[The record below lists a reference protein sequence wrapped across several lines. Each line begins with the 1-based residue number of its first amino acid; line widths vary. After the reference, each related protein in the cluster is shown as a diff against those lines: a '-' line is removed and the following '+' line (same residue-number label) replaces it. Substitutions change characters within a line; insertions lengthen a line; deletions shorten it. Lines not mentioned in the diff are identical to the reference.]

1 MMNKTQKLPIKTGTW
16 SLIRY
21 RPWHFALSVALAIY
35 ALGMRLVP
43 GWLEKSYFD
52 QLSGQAQTAVS
63 PTTLSNALWT
73 LLLLIIGVEL
83 SRMVFDILGNWGSAK
98 VRMAGQSVMRLN
110 LMQNIL
116 RKPGAQPLP
125 VPTGDVI
132 NRTDDDLADFAD
144 FPTWV
149 PEVAGSAT
157 FAVFALIIMFRIAPG
172 ITAVAIL
179 PLIGV
184 FFLTRWAWSRFLTY
198 VRLSRVSDSAVTAF
212 LGETFGAIQA
222 IKVADA
228 EAGTIGYLRELSDAR
243 REANVRFGLFWA
255 IFQSVTDNMG
265 DVAVALMVIMAGFSM
280 QQGTFSVG
288 DFVLFST
295 YLFFVSRFPA
305 QIGSYLSE
313 IAQQRVVLDRLQE
326 ITPDALPE
334 SLVAHVPIYED
345 EPVPAIRKPVKTAAD
360 RLEVL
365 EVAGL
370 SFEFGNRYSVNGNRS
385 SVEDEPITD
394 NGLPITD
401 HWSLSEIS
409 FTIPRGSF
417 TVITGKIGSGKTTLL
432 RVLLGLL
439 PASGGK
445 IRWNGRLITDPAT
458 FFVPPRTAYTP
469 QVPRLFS
476 EPLRDNI
483 LLGLPADGLD
493 WAVET
498 AVLKPDITQLE
509 AGLDTVVGP
518 RGVRLSG
525 GQVQR
530 TATARM
536 LLRNA
541 ELLVFDD
548 LSSALDVETEAQLWE
563 GIWGKDWRLETRDY
577 RTESPVSGLKS
588 PTCLVV
594 SHRRAVLQRADQIVV
609 LDNGRIAATGTLDEL
624 LLTSPAMQVLWQQE
638 MEEKQHV

>member
-1 MMNKTQKLPIKTGTW
+1 MTHKLSIKIGTW

-21 RPWHFALSVALAIY
+21 RPWHFALGVSLEIY
-35 ALGMRLVP
+35 VMAMRLVP
-43 GWLEKSYFD
+43 GWLEKNYFD
-52 QLSGQAQTAVS
+52 QLNGATETAVAT
-63 PTTLSNALWT
+63 PNTLSNALWT
-73 LLLLIIGVEL
+73 LLLLIIAVEL
-83 SRMVFDILGNWGSAK
+83 SRMVTNIVGNWGSAK
-98 VRMAGQSVMRLN
+98 VRMAGQSLMRIN

-149 PEVAGSAT
+149 PEVVGSAT
-157 FAVFALIIMFRIAPG
+157 FAIFALIIMFRIAPG
-172 ITAVAIL
+172 ITAVAII

-184 FFLTRWAWSRFLTY
+184 FFLTRWSWSRFLAY
-198 VRLSRVSDSAVTAF
+198 VRISRVSDSAVAAF

-228 EAGTIGYLRELSDAR
+228 ETGTIGYLRELSDAR
-243 REANVRFGLFWA
+243 RVANVRFGVFWA
-255 IFQSVTDNMG
+255 IFQSVTENMG
-265 DVAVALMVIMAGFSM
+265 DVAVALMVIMAGFTM

-295 YLFFVSRFPA
+295 YLFYVSNFPA

-326 ITPDALPE
+326 ITPDARPE

-345 EPVPAIRKPVKTAAD
+345 APVPAIHQPAKTAED
-360 RLEVL
+360 RLEQL
-365 EVAGL
+365 EVVGL
-370 SFEFGNRYSVNGNRS
+370 GFEYGERLSVNGNRLS
-385 SVEDEPITD
+385 EDGGPITD
-394 NGLPITD
+394 TGLPVTD
-401 HWSLSEIS
+401 YWSLSNIS

-439 PASGGK
+439 PASGGE
-445 IRWNGRLITDPAT
+445 IRWNGRIVTDPAT

-476 EPLRDNI
+476 EPLQDNI
-483 LLGLPADGLD
+483 LLGLPDDRLD
-493 WAVET
+493 WALQT
-498 AVLKPDITQLE
+498 AVLTPDVAQLE

-536 LLRNA
+536 LVREA

-548 LSSALDVETEAQLWE
+548 LSSALDVETEASLWQ
-563 GIWGKDWRLETRDY
+563 GILGRDWRLETGDY
-577 RTESPVSGLKS
+577 EVQSPVSDLQS

-594 SHRRAVLQRADQIVV
+594 SHRRAVLQRADQIIV
-609 LDNGRIAATGTLDEL
+609 LANGRIADQGKLDEL
-624 LLTSPAMQVLWQQE
+624 LATSAEMQALWQGE
-638 MEEKQHV
+638 MV